1 MVAVGNA
8 QNLLYKYNV
17 GKAQTND
24 KSQRNGEIA
33 VAAINMI
40 GQFLNSV
47 STYSTDSKSIQ
58 ESNAPTET
66 KVTTED
72 KKATQ
77 KDLENEVKAIFE
89 KNELKFPKEITDEVV
104 KKYETMKKFNCG
116 KRSLEQRVID
126 YANGLNN
133 YGKFEQGVVNGDKTS
148 SYTISGVQE
157 ALDAQSMDKYK
168 EAYLNAANEYI
179 ELHDS
184 KRGDGVIN
192 LTEFL
197 AKEAADANIDI
208 EGLSEEEAIKLLES
222 SYVAFGALDVDSS
235 GNLEKDEVAGL
246 LWRMAV
252 QDDKGT
258 DITSADYQSFNEDL
272 ENYAISVLGL
282 DETNARLFNDYMKN
296 NKKAEALKILK
307 ENSNLTEQEFS
318 NIVSNVFKGLA
329 VASKNFIEQ

>member
-1 MVAVGNA
+1 MVAVSNST
-8 QNLLYKYNV
+8 NLLYKYGV
-17 GKAQTND
+17 GNSQ
-24 KSQRNGEIA
+24 KSDRNQRNAEIA
-33 VAAINMI
+33 NFAVNMI
-40 GQFLNSV
+40 GQILNSI
-47 STYSTDSKSIQ
+47 STYSMD
-58 ESNAPTET
+58 APYVAET
-66 KVTTED
+66 KSETKAVSEKKKQSTED
-72 KKATQ
+72 LAKEVQDIFDKN
-77 KDLENEVKAIFE
+77 DLEFS
-89 KNELKFPKEITDEVV
+89 KEITDEVV
-104 KKYETMKKFNCG
+104 KKYETMKNFNYG
-116 KRSLEQRVID
+116 KRTLEQRVLD
-126 YANGLNN
+126 YANALNG
-133 YGKFEQGVVNGDKTS
+133 YGKFEQGLIKGDKSS

-157 ALDAQSMDKYK
+157 ALDSQSMDKYK
-168 EAYLNAANEYI
+168 KAYLDAANEYI

-184 KRGDGVIN
+184 KNGDGVIN

-307 ENSNLTEQEFS
+307 ENSNLTEAQFT
-318 NIVSNVFKGLA
+318 NIVNNVFKGLA
-329 VASKNFIEQ
+329 VASKNFIES